1 MHFFEVIVPL
11 KKGNINPHTLVKGRE
26 PIQFHHIVSRT
37 TIYAHLFFVNSVN
50 FFDKINKLH
59 MN

>member
-11 KKGNINPHTLVKGRE
+11 KEGNINPHTLVKGRE

-37 TIYAHLFFVNSVN
+37 TIYAHLFFC
-50 FFDKINKLH
+50 KLSEFL
-59 MN
+59 

>member
-1 MHFFEVIVPL
+1 MHLFEVIVPL

-37 TIYAHLFFVNSVN
+37 TIYAHLFFC
-50 FFDKINKLH
+50 KLSEFL
-59 MN
+59 